1 VGRQFNVVT
10 AFFLLGL
17 LTAGAAF
24 GQGQPTPH
32 LRPHGFGFSRGP
44 GNSNG
49 HGPFGNGRDQFNQLS
64 PEERQA
70 FRRNAERWLQMNPEQ
85 RKVLRE
91 REFARQQQLKAEAE
105 AAMRQLGLRLDPN
118 AQGQFEARYFQE
130 RRRIERELRQEVEA
144 KRQQQ
149 LPQLNEK
156 LKSEFQQPPG
166 TATTASPSVEP
177 SGRPRN

>member
-1 VGRQFNVVT
+1 MGRQFNVVSV
-10 AFFLLGL
+10 FLVVGIF
-17 LTAGAAF
+17 TAGVAL

-32 LRPHGFGFSRGP
+32 FRPHGFARGN
-44 GNSNG
+44 GGNG
-49 HGPFGNGRDQFNQLS
+49 HGPFNSGRDRFYQLS
-64 PEERQA
+64 PDERQA

-85 RKVLRE
+85 RKALRE
-91 REFARQQQLKAEAE
+91 RELARQQRLKAEAE
-105 AAMRQLGLRLDPN
+105 AAMRQLGLSLDPN

-156 LKSEFQQPPG
+156 LKSEFQPHQG
-166 TATTASPSVEP
+166 SSATNATPSVEG
-177 SGRPRN
+177 SAKPRN